1 MSHTKTLRTIAEP
14 FVVAPPGGARVRTRL
29 RVDDHDA
36 KVLVAVGSH
45 LGSLAS
51 GDLAARCKEGA
62 IDPKERT
69 ESRRVRKQALTKASS
84 SRWAGAITRTT
95 EDAYGLAMRNLKA
108 ERVSLS
114 TRVKKLAGRTKAPAG
129 VELGHYHGYS
139 SPAERWE
146 KQRRLQVLSARLKD
160 VEAQLEAGTP
170 SVCRGGK
177 RLARLRHNLCAAG
190 QSEAEWRSAWEAS
203 RWFITADGEK
213 DKAWGNETIRWH
225 PLEHWVELKLPA
237 PLTHLANRPCGRY
250 RLSCPVAFAHR
261 GEEVA
266 ARATTGAVRYDISY
280 DPKKGRWY
288 IDASWKTGATPIATL
303 DQLRRGP
310 VVALDVNV
318 GHLAL
323 CVLDCYGNPLGTP
336 VTIPLVLDG
345 LSATTR
351 DARVREVISQVL
363 ALAGA
368 HCAGAVV
375 IENLDFKAQRT
386 EGREHSGNRPSRGK
400 RGKTFRRHISGLPT
414 AKLRDRLTQMAYNQ
428 GVAVIA
434 VDPAY
439 TSSWGTQHW
448 LAPLETRDPGASP
461 SGHHAA
467 SVAVGRRG
475 LGQRVRRRG
484 TSARTSP
491 ADGERATASASEGW
505 PIPTAGTADVLA
517 ERTTHRE
524 PLPRA
529 GVRRPPKVCTRHTPN
544 GGSKTTVPTGSEGDQ
559 VAQDR
564 SAPPIGRDSVLLS
577 V

>member
-1 MSHTKTLRTIAEP
+1 MSHTKTLRKMAAP

-36 KVLVAVGSH
+36 QVLVAVGSH

-62 IDPKERT
+62 LDPKKRA
-69 ESRRVRKQALTKASS
+69 ESRRSRKQALTKASS

-114 TRVKKLAGRTKAPAG
+114 TRTKKLAGRTKAPAG
-129 VELGHYHGYS
+129 AKLGHYYGYS

-146 KQRRLQVLSARLKD
+146 KQRRLQVLSVRLKD

-190 QSEAEWRSAWEAS
+190 QSETEWRCGWEAS

-213 DKAWGNETIRWH
+213 DKAWGNQTIRWH
-225 PLEHWVELKLPA
+225 PIEHWVELKLPA
-237 PLTHLANRPCGRY
+237 PLTHLANRPHGRY
-250 RLSCPVAFAHR
+250 RLSAPATFTHR
-261 GEEVA
+261 GDEV
-266 ARATTGAVRYDISY
+266 GAQASGGAIRYDISH

-288 IDASWKTGATPIATL
+288 IDASWKTGAVPIATL

-310 VVALDVNV
+310 VVAVDLNV

-336 VTIPLVLDG
+336 ITIPLVLDG
-345 LSATTR
+345 LSTTTR
-351 DARVREVISQVL
+351 DARVRDVISQVL
-363 ALAGA
+363 GLADA
-368 HCAGAVV
+368 HHAGAVV

-400 RGKTFRRHISGLPT
+400 RGKTFRRHIFGLPT
-414 AKLRDRLTQMAYNQ
+414 AKLRDRLTQMAYNHK
-428 GVAVIA
+428 VAVIA

-439 TSSWGTQHW
+439 TSLWGSQHW
-448 LAPLETRDPGASP
+448 LAPLKAQHPEASL
-461 SGHHAA
+461 SGHLAA

-475 LGQRVRRRG
+475 LGQRIRRRG

-491 ADGERATASASEGW
+491 EDGERATASASNGW
-505 PIPTAGTADVLA
+505 PIPTAGTADALA
-517 ERTTHRE
+517 ERVTHRE
-524 PLPRA
+524 PLPRE
-529 GVRRPPKVCTRHTPN
+529 GVRQPPTVCTRHTPD

-564 SAPPIGRDSVLLS
+564 SGPPTGQDSVLLS